1 MKDTRKHYET
11 RSGLYSAEHSD
22 NNTRPPQS
30 EFTSRYIEARDPKI
44 LEYLKHISDSS
55 RRNWRQECMCHHIGM
70 DDKMQILVHSEW
82 WGEKNVPL
90 EHILLSIK
98 DALKTEIDRLST
110 VAVANL
116 QLHKDKMFRGF
127 GLAVAVSSKRAK
139 K

>member
-1 MKDTRKHYET
+1 
-11 RSGLYSAEHSD
+11 
-22 NNTRPPQS
+22 
-30 EFTSRYIEARDPKI
+30 
-44 LEYLKHISDSS
+44 
-55 RRNWRQECMCHHIGM
+55 MCHHIGV

-98 DALKTEIDRLST
+98 YAPKTEIDRLST

-127 GLAVAVSSKRAK
+127 GLAVAVKAASAQK
-139 K
+139 KEQQ

>member
-1 MKDTRKHYET
+1 
-11 RSGLYSAEHSD
+11 
-22 NNTRPPQS
+22 
-30 EFTSRYIEARDPKI
+30 
-44 LEYLKHISDSS
+44 
-55 RRNWRQECMCHHIGM
+55 M

>member
-1 MKDTRKHYET
+1 M
-11 RSGLYSAEHSD
+11 
-22 NNTRPPQS
+22 
-30 EFTSRYIEARDPKI
+30 

-55 RRNWRQECMCHHIGM
+55 RRNWRQECMCHHIGV

-98 DALKTEIDRLST
+98 DAPKTEIDRLST

-116 QLHKDKMFRGF
+116 QLHKDKMFWGW
-127 GLAVAVSSKRAK
+127 SSGGSKQQARKKRTAISLK
-139 K
+139 NF

>member
-11 RSGLYSAEHSD
+11 RSGLYFAEYLD
-22 NNTRPPQS
+22 NDTRPPQS

-44 LEYLKHISDSS
+44 LEYLKYISDR
-55 RRNWRQECMCHHIGM
+55 RRNRRQECMCHHIGV

-98 DALKTEIDRLST
+98 DAPKTEIARLST
-110 VAVANL
+110 IVVANL
-116 QLHKDKMFRGF
+116 QLHKDKMFRG
-127 GLAVAVSSKRAK
+127 LV
-139 K
+139 